1 MEITL
6 QDEICIYPFCDYLH
20 PIVTPRD
27 ATNCPLLYIIFLHLA
42 IWYISGSFCS
52 FEQKSK
58 ILKYRS
64 CEISG
69 NFLYFSKIFQN
80 NFQKFKKIEIFL
92 KFETFHN

>member
-27 ATNCPLLYIIFLHLA
+27 ATNCPLLSIIFLHLA

-64 CEISG
+64 REISG
-69 NFLYFSKIFQN
+69 IFVLENFPKQFSKIQKDS
-80 NFQKFKKIEIFL
+80 NFSKI
-92 KFETFHN
+92 